1 MLFCLWGI
9 TDSKHSKEA
18 QIERFPFPSGSRLTN
33 FCRRKIFRC
42 FCGGA
47 CAISICED
55 PHKTQ
60 KKKAIKEEEE
70 GRMYSKQ
77 EERKQIKATL
87 TAEEARRKREEK
99 QMGLRKQ
106 KREEILQKRRKEG
119 FDENK
124 VLSIDMQQ
132 KIQQI
137 PLLREQLLSNDPNIQ
152 YQATVAFRKLLSMEK
167 NPPIDEVIAAG
178 VVPIF
183 IQLLQNNNN
192 PSLQFE
198 AAWALT
204 NIASGT
210 SEHTQQVIKMGA
222 VPIFISLLNSPHDD
236 VKEQSIWA
244 LGNIAGDSAIC
255 RNYVLQ
261 LNVLPALLS
270 IISSN
275 PKISI
280 LRNAT
285 WTLSNL
291 CRGKPIPDFHLVS
304 PALPIL
310 AHLLYN
316 SDEEVLTDACWAI
329 SYLSDGPND
338 RIQSVINANVARR
351 LVELLM
357 HSQPSVQTPAL
368 RTIGNIVTGNDEQT
382 QVVINCGALTCLAN
396 LLRHPKKSIKKEACW
411 TISNITA
418 GSKQQIQAVF
428 DEQLIPPL
436 IEILGT
442 ADFDVKKEAAWAISN
457 ATSGGTNQQI
467 AYLVQQGCIK
477 PLCELLNVRDVK
489 IINVALEGL
498 ANILRSGQEIADQT
512 DGVNQYADIVEQVGG
527 LDYLENLQYHKS
539 KEIYEKALEILDT
552 YFGQEGEDED
562 EDIQDQSDFSFGGGM
577 PTNLGH
583 Q

>member
-1 MLFCLWGI
+1 MLYPRRNLPPV
-9 TDSKHSKEA
+9 
-18 QIERFPFPSGSRLTN
+18 QIGCFPRNRLTN
-33 FCRRKIFRC
+33 FSRRKKFRC
-42 FCGGA
+42 FWGSFVCYKFPRRP
-47 CAISICED
+47 SQNT
-55 PHKTQ
+55 HKKNT
-60 KKKAIKEEEE
+60 IKEEEE
-70 GRMYSKQ
+70 ERMFSKQ
-77 EERKQIKATL
+77 ERKQIKATL
-87 TAEEARRKREEK
+87 TAEEARRKREDK

-119 FDENK
+119 LNENK
-124 VLSIDMQQ
+124 IMTADMQQ
-132 KIQQI
+132 KLQQI
-137 PLLREQLLSNDPNIQ
+137 PVLREQLLSNDPNVQ
-152 YQATVAFRKLLSMEK
+152 LQATVAFRKLLSMEK

-183 IQLLQNNNN
+183 IQLLQNNSN

-222 VPIFISLLNSPHDD
+222 VPIFINLLNSPHDD
-236 VKEQSIWA
+236 VREQSIWA

-255 RNYVLQ
+255 RNYALQ

-338 RIQSVINANVARR
+338 RIQSVINANVSRR

-382 QVVINCGALTCLAN
+382 QVVINCSALTCLAN
-396 LLRHPKKSIKKEACW
+396 LLKHSKKSIKKEACW

-428 DEQLIPPL
+428 DAQLIPPL
-436 IEILGT
+436 IDILSS

-477 PLCELLNVRDVK
+477 PLCDLLNVKDVK

-498 ANILRSGQEIADQT
+498 ANILRSGQELADQT
-512 DGVNQYADIVEQVGG
+512 DGVNRYADIVEQVGG

-539 KEIYEKALEILDT
+539 KEIYDKALEILDT

-577 PTNLGH
+577 PTNLEY